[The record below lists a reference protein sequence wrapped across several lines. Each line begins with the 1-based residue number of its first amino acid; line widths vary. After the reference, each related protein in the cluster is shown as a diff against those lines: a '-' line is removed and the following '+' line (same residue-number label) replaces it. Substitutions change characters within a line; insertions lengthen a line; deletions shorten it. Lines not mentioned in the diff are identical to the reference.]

1 MEWIGQQS
9 IPAIEM
15 DYASQIVTIHQH
27 QPRSHSLGGGWNNK
41 LPIDGAAACI
51 ENPCVLCEKE
61 TLGGIVNTPTATEL
75 LRDSRESLI
84 IARHGESGKID
95 DR

>member
-1 MEWIGQQS
+1 MQYTT
-9 IPAIEM
+9 PA
-15 DYASQIVTIHQH
+15 
-27 QPRSHSLGGGWNNK
+27 SHYKSYNALNGLLGGGWNNK

-75 LRDSRESLI
+75 PRDSRESLI